1 MTEPASLEDLVT
13 STGVSP
19 LVALALLEAL
29 RSTDTPE
36 EVLEDEHIQSS
47 LPRRLGLS
55 DAVGA
60 QIRRY
65 ERLAERKETLGA
77 REVADLL
84 VLVHRRPDASDVFRR
99 AGAWLA
105 RQRRAAGG
113 VRRKIAGAPLPG
125 AVRRR
130 LALRTARRVAELINP
145 DADVRTE
152 TGPPAVVVEGSLP
165 AAAGTSDACQMVEA
179 ALAHALDAHGVSG
192 EGSGRPPTL
201 HPLCEARGDSC
212 CVWRLAE

>member
-1 MTEPASLEDLVT
+1 MSEPASVDDLAT
-13 STGVSP
+13 HARVSP
-19 LVALALLEAL
+19 LVALSLLEAL

-36 EVLEDEHIQSS
+36 ELLEDEDLQSS

-65 ERLAERKETLGA
+65 EQLADGKDSLGA

-84 VLVHRRPDASDVFRR
+84 VLVDRRPDARDVFGR
-99 AGAWLA
+99 AGRWLA
-105 RQRRAAGG
+105 RHRRTAGG
-113 VRRKIAGAPLPG
+113 VRSKFAGAPLPG
-125 AVRRR
+125 MVRRR
-130 LALRTARRVAELINP
+130 LALRTARRVAKLVNP

-165 AAAGTSDACQMVEA
+165 AAAGTPDACRMVES
-179 ALAHALDAHGVSG
+179 ALAEALDRYGVSG
-192 EGSGRPPTL
+192 EGADRAHTL
-201 HPLCEARGDSC
+201 HPLCETRGDSC